1 MKNIALCTESDF
13 DETVRDAI
21 KQFLSFPEYD
31 KLYIINADTID
42 HKLDRWYRELRRTYN
57 CECDAYSKDKD
68 MIYSESNALEE
79 MLYRIDGN
87 EFIFM
92 IEY

>member
-1 MKNIALCTESDF
+1 MKNIVLCTEADF
-13 DETVRDAI
+13 DETVRHAV

-31 KLYIINADTID
+31 KLYIINADTIEQE
-42 HKLDRWYRELRRTYN
+42 LDWWYRELRRTYN
-57 CECDAYSKDKD
+57 CECEAYRKDKD
-68 MIYSESNALEE
+68 MIYSASFALEE
-79 MLYRIDGN
+79 MLDRIDGD

>member
-1 MKNIALCTESDF
+1 MKNISLCTEADF
-13 DETVRDAI
+13 DESVRFAI

-31 KLYIINADTID
+31 KLYLINAESIER
-42 HKLDRWYRELRRTYN
+42 KLDRWCDELARTYN
-57 CECDAYSKDKD
+57 CECEERRKDKD
-68 MIYSESNALEE
+68 RIYSASNALEE
-79 MLYRIDGN
+79 MLYKIDGS